1 MIFPITT
8 TEDFSGFME
17 DLRCNGS
24 QLQEDEPRKTYYV
37 QAFIGKEPQWDEWA
51 LDEEERDV
59 LVKQAIDAWFS
70 FIVETEVE

>member
-8 TEDFSGFME
+8 DDDFSGFM
-17 DLRCNGS
+17 DNLRTHGQ
-24 QLQEDEPRKTYYV
+24 QLQDDEPRKTYYI

-59 LVKQAIDAWFS
+59 LVKQAIDAGFS
-70 FIVETEVE
+70 YIVETEVE